1 MLKSIKNINSRT
13 LVRFCLF
20 LGFFGHSLVSF
31 KLSPSY
37 GLHYKLIDSVNFT
50 TFENSTILFV
60 HAFFDLII
68 AFLIL
73 ILDNKK
79 IIKLILTY
87 LMIVCVVALIFYWQQ
102 TSHIFGIAECM
113 RRFPWICFALFLL
126 NNKYT
131 YIRIGVSFAFLSH
144 GLASLEILG
153 MNQGHI
159 EIANQF
165 FSIDNAKE
173 FVRITGYSDLII
185 GLFLLQS
192 LFTRYIIVVATL
204 WLSLI
209 VFASFYV
216 GFPDAIFRS
225 GFLIATIFVLKD
237 NRTHKP
243 LFTI

>member
-1 MLKSIKNINSRT
+1 MLISIKNINAKN

-20 LGFFGHSLVSF
+20 LAFLGHSLVSF
-31 KLSPSY
+31 QLSPSY

-50 TFENSTILFV
+50 TFDNGIILFT

-68 AFLIL
+68 ALLVLIF
-73 ILDNKK
+73 DNKK
-79 IIKLILTY
+79 IIKLILGY

-126 NNKYT
+126 HNKYT
-131 YIRIGVSFAFLSH
+131 FIRIGVSFAFLSH

-165 FSIDNAKE
+165 FSIK
-173 FVRITGYSDLII
+173 
-185 GLFLLQS
+185 
-192 LFTRYIIVVATL
+192 
-204 WLSLI
+204 
-209 VFASFYV
+209 
-216 GFPDAIFRS
+216 
-225 GFLIATIFVLKD
+225 
-237 NRTHKP
+237 
-243 LFTI
+243 